1 MINNM
6 SDIGGR
12 IRKKREELG
21 YKQQGFATKIK
32 IDKSSL
38 NRYEKGTQTPS
49 VETLVAIADGL
60 ETSLDY
66 LVYGAGDETVKRKKP
81 DEETYLRKSLKA
93 MVTLI
98 ENGFMVVVNN
108 KSIEGIAIN
117 LKRVPTVLEFFD
129 EAANFGKCKGRM
141 DDVSY
146 EKGIDKI
153 ISEYE
158 WRITNDLYQLN
169 PMGYPDYSR
178 MQENDERYEEAMQE
192 LKDKYGKKD

>member
-1 MINNM
+1 MP
-6 SDIGGR
+6 DVGER

-66 LVYGAGDETVKRKKP
+66 LIYGTGDESVKRKKR
-81 DEETYLRKSLKA
+81 DEETYMRKSLKA

-117 LKRVPTVLEFFD
+117 LRRVPTILEFFD
-129 EAANFGKCKGRM
+129 EVANFCKCKDRI
-141 DDVSY
+141 DDASY

>member
-1 MINNM
+1 M
-6 SDIGGR
+6 
-12 IRKKREELG
+12 
-21 YKQQGFATKIK
+21 
-32 IDKSSL
+32 
-38 NRYEKGTQTPS
+38 
-49 VETLVAIADGL
+49 
-60 ETSLDY
+60 
-66 LVYGAGDETVKRKKP
+66 
-81 DEETYLRKSLKA
+81 RKSLKA

-117 LKRVPTVLEFFD
+117 LKRVPTVLGFFD
-129 EAANFGKCKGRM
+129 EVANFCKCKDRM

-169 PMGYPDYSR
+169 PMGYPDYSL
-178 MQENDERYEEAMQE
+178 MQENEERYEEAMAE
-192 LKDKYGKKD
+192 LKTKSGKKE

>member
-1 MINNM
+1 MISNM
-6 SDIGGR
+6 PDVGER

-66 LVYGAGDETVKRKKP
+66 LIYGTGEESVKRKKR
-81 DEETYLRKSLKA
+81 DEETYMRKSLKA

-117 LKRVPTVLEFFD
+117 LKRVPTVLGFFD
-129 EAANFGKCKGRM
+129 EVANFCKCKDRM
-141 DDVSY
+141 DGVSY

-169 PMGYPDYSR
+169 PMGYPDYSL
-178 MQENDERYEEAMQE
+178 MQENEERYEEAMEE
-192 LKDKYGKKD
+192 LKTKYGKKE

>member
-6 SDIGGR
+6 PDIGER

-21 YKQQGFATKIK
+21 YKQQGFAMKIK

-60 ETSLDY
+60 GTSLDY
-66 LVYGAGDETVKRKKP
+66 LIYGAGDESVKRKKR
-81 DEETYLRKSLKA
+81 DEEAYMRKSLKA

-117 LKRVPTVLEFFD
+117 LRRVPIVLEFFD
-129 EAANFGKCKGRM
+129 EIANFCKCKDRM

-169 PMGYPDYSR
+169 PMGYPDYSL
-178 MQENDERYEEAMQE
+178 MQENEERYKEAMQE
-192 LKDKYGKKD
+192 LKNKYGKKD